1 MECQYPSQAL
11 KEILSDFNAAFRF
24 ETVEQIKSIYV
35 IRIDTANQGEI
46 VTKDSINEIEE
57 KKMLPLSI
65 EDLCVIYVNMIN
77 HKNIAN
83 NY

>member
-1 MECQYPSQAL
+1 L
-11 KEILSDFNAAFRF
+11 

-35 IRIDTANQGEI
+35 IRIDTANEREI

-57 KKMLPLSI
+57 KKMLPLSL
-65 EDLCVIYVNMIN
+65 EDLFVIYVNLIN
-77 HKNIAN
+77 HKNIAK